1 MAIVTRYFSTTGAG
15 AADGTTWAD
24 RAALFSAGNWST
36 VITGFAFNG
45 TDSLVCRI
53 EGGLSYT
60 CSQQFV
66 SGLFANP
73 PTVANPLFLV
83 GCDSSGNIL
92 SGPDPGWRSCE
103 PDWDASTL
111 PTIATTTNISTIA
124 LANTFLHLLKLTA
137 SGRNGAIVSTAT
149 GVNWC
154 HIVNSTANASAQA
167 TSVNSHNC
175 VLKCTGSSYD
185 AVALTA
191 ILLFNCRIEGVTGSS
206 GDRRGFE
213 GSTGTTDHELINCT
227 IVNNGG
233 AGVYSPSTNVSGTL
247 SVRNCVI
254 ANNGAG
260 GIVGNA
266 TASQTDFH
274 TVRHCMVT
282 GNGGYGVDSISEAA
296 KIFAYDNRLRDN
308 TSGNF
313 GGFTNYP
320 TDLNNYTTD
329 AADAD
334 DYVDAAN
341 GDFRIK
347 NTAAIHGMGFGVA
360 DEPAADGGG
369 SIVFVQRPG
378 VHIRR

>member
-36 VITGFAFNG
+36 VITGFSFAG
-45 TDSLVCRI
+45 SDSLVCRI
-53 EGGLSYT
+53 EGALSYT
-60 CSQQFV
+60 CSQQLA

-73 PTVANPLFLV
+73 PTVANPLVLV

-92 SGPDPGWRSCE
+92 TVPDASWKSCQ

-111 PTIATTTNISTIA
+111 PTIATTSNVATVA
-124 LANTFLHLLKLTA
+124 QANAFLYLLKFTA
-137 SGRNGAIVSTAT
+137 SGRNGSVVSSVTSL
-149 GVNWC
+149 NWC
-154 HIVNSTANASAQA
+154 HVVNSTANTAAVAVSASP
-167 TSVNSHNC
+167 HNC

-185 AVALTA
+185 AVVSAIALMV
-191 ILLFNCRIEGVTGSS
+191 NCRIEGVTGAS
-206 GDRRGFE
+206 GDRRGLE
-213 GSTGTTDHELINCT
+213 GSTGSIDHELINCT

-233 AGVYSPSTNVSGTL
+233 AGIYSPSTNTSGTL
-247 SVRNCVI
+247 SLRNCVI
-254 ANNGAG
+254 ANNGSS

-274 TVRHCMVT
+274 TVRHCIIT
-282 GNGGYGVDSISEAA
+282 GNGAYGIDSVTEAA

-334 DYVDAAN
+334 DYVDAAG

-347 NTAAIHGMGFGVA
+347 NTAAIWGMGFGVS
-360 DEPAADGGG
+360 DEPAAGGG
-369 SIVFVQRPG
+369 GGGPLVGGRLVR
-378 VHIRR
+378 